1 MNVRAVCDGQFDVP
15 LPIAEALPLFT
26 PEGERLWAGPS
37 WDPVYTIPDGA
48 QDGSSPG
55 TVFTTES
62 VGGDATWIVLER
74 SDRGMR
80 YARVVPGRI
89 AGTIAVTCAAGV
101 HAGQTRVRVTYDVT
115 SLGPEGAVF
124 VRELEATYDD
134 FLEDWR
140 QRLAGLRPKAFER
153 REP

>member
-1 MNVRAVCDGQFDVP
+1 
-15 LPIAEALPLFT
+15 
-26 PEGERLWAGPS
+26 
-37 WDPVYTIPDGA
+37 
-48 QDGSSPG
+48 
-55 TVFTTES
+55 
-62 VGGDATWIVLER
+62 
-74 SDRGMR
+74 MR

-89 AGTIAVTCAAGV
+89 AGTIAVTCATGV